1 MTVLFRPIATGRMG
15 SGEGAIARILAPD
28 NSRILTCAYAR
39 ECAALSTANLG
50 NRSGAGKSC
59 P

>member
-1 MTVLFRPIATGRMG
+1 MG